1 MGGAAKDVI
10 NVKGTAVDA
19 RSSIIGDN
27 GKITLQTSSADLLSI
42 ESSDFDFG
50 GEDQIHLTTGTN
62 VVIAGNGDDSITA
75 QAGIN
80 VILGDD
86 GMAEFYTD
94 GSLRLIESINLGTG
108 GDDIIALS
116 DGINDVIAG
125 AGSDT
130 ITVRGRGV
138 TNGINGDEGR
148 LELLADDS
156 GTNLIRKLNG
166 PTGDSSGLDVMNVLP
181 TNEVSESSHLTG
193 NLLTGLNMESQIL
206 YLALEVLN
214 IELNDATSKV
224 IIENTHNGETKLTT
238 SGGEDLVEVL
248 ATAGPTH
255 IRTGLDRD
263 IVSIQSIGAMMTVR
277 TGSSSDVVN
286 VGSLAPK
293 TGGLLDGIQGPL
305 SVDGELG
312 DDQLNLDDSGDRS
325 QNIGHLTSSVL
336 TGLGVSDDITYFV
349 EELNIDLGTARD
361 VFNIQSS
368 HIGETNLTTSTG
380 KDTVNVLSTAGM
392 THVDTGDDEDVVNI
406 QSIGALMTVRTG
418 AHNDSVRLGSLV
430 PVSGGLLD
438 GVSASLLIDGEE
450 GEDRLDVDDSGDG
463 LPNSGQLT
471 SSLLTGLG
479 MSDEVNYFVEELSI
493 KLGTAG
499 DSFTIEETHANR
511 TKISMGAGD
520 DRAAIA
526 STSGPLQLE
535 GELGDDTVHLA
546 TSDINGEISADEGFL
561 EKIMGHLVFDGGG
574 GVDRITANDSND
586 SSSETGTLTENSLT
600 GFGFNSAP
608 EVQTLTVVGES
619 GFYRISRGE
628 VNVPWYNIRPGVARP
643 NALGVAL
650 DVQFS
655 AGQIQ
660 DHLELIY
667 GATNVSVKLI
677 SEGLGIKTYGI
688 AFIGELAG
696 TEVAPIRW
704 VDPGPINLVA
714 NTHSRRAEIIIDTYT
729 SVADSS
735 PHHTQQFLEIIDSD
749 RGTFTITLLD
759 QTTDPL
765 PFNITLE
772 ALTNALEPILNPN
785 NIDRAMPFTDNF
797 NIEIIGDRFLITFK
811 AEHRDLAINGVDIN
825 VNELRGGTVNLETYR
840 SGVSYLNLE
849 QVDLYFGDGIDVLN
863 IQGTSATT
871 NIDLG
876 GGDDEVYVSS
886 LSDID
891 FVKRDHS
898 FIGNLDEIGGTLNI
912 DGGSGDQKIL
922 ISDAS
927 SVDGDFVSVIDRL
940 PLRNMTEKDLNWSS
954 ELFIIGASPAP
965 ISVQADRVDGSFRN
979 GFKFETGSG
988 DDTIN
993 ITTTFFRNR
1002 ILDAGKFDLDTGLG
1016 NDNVY
1021 ASLTADGNS
1030 PLIIN
1035 TESEFNY
1042 RMIMR
1047 SVPNLADLTDPEDNV
1062 SVIVDGVRLSKD
1074 QFRVVIDL
1082 SAIDLK
1088 IDGDLSTDAVVEV
1101 QVSRVSRGR
1110 VAEVPGQRQYT
1121 IDYRLHESETVKLFS
1136 AGEELLQGV
1145 DYFFYQIRPQQ
1156 FILVFNGRF
1165 NFFRNGDII
1174 WEATRIFSEFQTV
1187 QSLGQRDDDFVN
1199 ASGSTLPLSIFTG
1212 SGNDVVIGGQG
1223 DDFINSGRGDDI
1235 VFGRS
1240 GSDQIISVEGNQLGE
1255 DLDIIFGDD
1264 GIVKFK
1270 HFPRQTTIDSRNA
1283 GQQRLPL
1290 ADYRLSEVFSVD
1302 GGTAGDD
1309 VITSGNGD
1317 AILIG
1322 GFGADQLTSGDG
1334 SDILIGDSGKVILK
1348 SGHPSQIEST
1358 DSFDQ
1363 SGTNDVL
1370 SGGDGVNYLIGG
1382 LGNDEISTGF
1392 TDVSEFSLILG
1403 DLGEISFDYKT
1414 STGINSVTRMA
1425 SSFPG
1430 FGGDDKVS
1438 SSGSS
1443 AWIITGSGMDQLVV
1457 PYGAF
1462 FTLGIGSFTPAFAN
1476 DVLYHEWTIL
1486 RSFKDSTGKRVITL
1500 DGYILEQRTR
1510 LVDNPKG
1517 EFYEL

>member
-1 MGGAAKDVI
+1 AGDEKIGLGAGQNFVIGDAGRIRVRSDSTTIIESFDAEVVGNDTVIVSEGLNVVVGGSGTDSITVLAFNDQDSQAFVIGDNGKITLQTSSAVLLSIESSDFDFGDKDLITLTAGTNVVIGGAGGDEITSQAGNNTILGDEGRAEFFANGELRLIESTNLGAGADDVITLSDGVNNVIAGLGADIINVGGGRNFVHGDEGRLEVLVDGSDETLISTLNATAGTPDDMDEIEIGAGFNVVVGGAAKDVI

-27 GKITLQTSSADLLSI
+27 GKITLQTSSAVLLSI

-224 IIENTHNGETKLTT
+224 IIENTHIGETKLTT

-368 HIGETNLTTSTG
+368 HIGKTNLTTSTG

-526 STSGPLQLE
+526 STSGPLHLE
-535 GELGDDTVHLA
+535 GELGDDTVHVA

-667 GATNVSVKLI
+667 GTKNVSVKLI
-677 SEGLGIKTYGI
+677 SEGIGIKTYGI

-696 TEVAPIRW
+696 TDVAPIRW
-704 VDPGPINLVA
+704 VDPGPINLVT
-714 NTHSRRAEIIIDTYT
+714 NTHSKRAEIIIDTYT

-735 PHHTQQFLEIIDSD
+735 PNHTQQFLEIVDSD

-785 NIDRAMPFTDNF
+785 NIDRTIPFTDNF
-797 NIEIIGDRFLITFK
+797 NIEKIGGRFLITFK
-811 AEHRDLAINGVDIN
+811 AEHRDLAINGVDID
-825 VNELRGGTVNLETYR
+825 VNELRGGTVNLET
-840 SGVSYLNLE
+840 
-849 QVDLYFGDGIDVLN
+849 
-863 IQGTSATT
+863 
-871 NIDLG
+871 
-876 GGDDEVYVSS
+876 
-886 LSDID
+886 
-891 FVKRDHS
+891 
-898 FIGNLDEIGGTLNI
+898 
-912 DGGSGDQKIL
+912 
-922 ISDAS
+922 
-927 SVDGDFVSVIDRL
+927 
-940 PLRNMTEKDLNWSS
+940 
-954 ELFIIGASPAP
+954 
-965 ISVQADRVDGSFRN
+965 
-979 GFKFETGSG
+979 
-988 DDTIN
+988 
-993 ITTTFFRNR
+993 
-1002 ILDAGKFDLDTGLG
+1002 
-1016 NDNVY
+1016 
-1021 ASLTADGNS
+1021 
-1030 PLIIN
+1030 
-1035 TESEFNY
+1035 
-1042 RMIMR
+1042 
-1047 SVPNLADLTDPEDNV
+1047 
-1062 SVIVDGVRLSKD
+1062 
-1074 QFRVVIDL
+1074 
-1082 SAIDLK
+1082 
-1088 IDGDLSTDAVVEV
+1088 
-1101 QVSRVSRGR
+1101 
-1110 VAEVPGQRQYT
+1110 
-1121 IDYRLHESETVKLFS
+1121 
-1136 AGEELLQGV
+1136 
-1145 DYFFYQIRPQQ
+1145 
-1156 FILVFNGRF
+1156 
-1165 NFFRNGDII
+1165 
-1174 WEATRIFSEFQTV
+1174 
-1187 QSLGQRDDDFVN
+1187 
-1199 ASGSTLPLSIFTG
+1199 
-1212 SGNDVVIGGQG
+1212 
-1223 DDFINSGRGDDI
+1223 
-1235 VFGRS
+1235 
-1240 GSDQIISVEGNQLGE
+1240 
-1255 DLDIIFGDD
+1255 
-1264 GIVKFK
+1264 
-1270 HFPRQTTIDSRNA
+1270 
-1283 GQQRLPL
+1283 
-1290 ADYRLSEVFSVD
+1290 
-1302 GGTAGDD
+1302 
-1309 VITSGNGD
+1309 
-1317 AILIG
+1317 
-1322 GFGADQLTSGDG
+1322 
-1334 SDILIGDSGKVILK
+1334 
-1348 SGHPSQIEST
+1348 
-1358 DSFDQ
+1358 
-1363 SGTNDVL
+1363 
-1370 SGGDGVNYLIGG
+1370 
-1382 LGNDEISTGF
+1382 
-1392 TDVSEFSLILG
+1392 
-1403 DLGEISFDYKT
+1403 
-1414 STGINSVTRMA
+1414 
-1425 SSFPG
+1425 
-1430 FGGDDKVS
+1430 
-1438 SSGSS
+1438 
-1443 AWIITGSGMDQLVV
+1443 
-1457 PYGAF
+1457 
-1462 FTLGIGSFTPAFAN
+1462 
-1476 DVLYHEWTIL
+1476 
-1486 RSFKDSTGKRVITL
+1486 
-1500 DGYILEQRTR
+1500 
-1510 LVDNPKG
+1510 
-1517 EFYEL
+1517 

>member
-1 MGGAAKDVI
+1 
-10 NVKGTAVDA
+10 
-19 RSSIIGDN
+19 
-27 GKITLQTSSADLLSI
+27 LSI

-224 IIENTHNGETKLTT
+224 IIENTHIGETKLTT

-368 HIGETNLTTSTG
+368 HIGKTNLTTSTG

-526 STSGPLQLE
+526 STSGPLHLE
-535 GELGDDTVHLA
+535 GELGDDTVHVA

-667 GATNVSVKLI
+667 GTKNVSVKLI
-677 SEGLGIKTYGI
+677 SEGIGIKTYGI

-696 TEVAPIRW
+696 TDVAPIRW
-704 VDPGPINLVA
+704 VDPGPINLVT
-714 NTHSRRAEIIIDTYT
+714 NTHSKRAEIIIDTYT

-735 PHHTQQFLEIIDSD
+735 PNH
-749 RGTFTITLLD
+749 
-759 QTTDPL
+759 
-765 PFNITLE
+765 
-772 ALTNALEPILNPN
+772 
-785 NIDRAMPFTDNF
+785 
-797 NIEIIGDRFLITFK
+797 
-811 AEHRDLAINGVDIN
+811 
-825 VNELRGGTVNLETYR
+825 
-840 SGVSYLNLE
+840 
-849 QVDLYFGDGIDVLN
+849 
-863 IQGTSATT
+863 
-871 NIDLG
+871 
-876 GGDDEVYVSS
+876 
-886 LSDID
+886 
-891 FVKRDHS
+891 
-898 FIGNLDEIGGTLNI
+898 
-912 DGGSGDQKIL
+912 
-922 ISDAS
+922 
-927 SVDGDFVSVIDRL
+927 
-940 PLRNMTEKDLNWSS
+940 
-954 ELFIIGASPAP
+954 
-965 ISVQADRVDGSFRN
+965 
-979 GFKFETGSG
+979 
-988 DDTIN
+988 
-993 ITTTFFRNR
+993 
-1002 ILDAGKFDLDTGLG
+1002 
-1016 NDNVY
+1016 
-1021 ASLTADGNS
+1021 
-1030 PLIIN
+1030 
-1035 TESEFNY
+1035 
-1042 RMIMR
+1042 
-1047 SVPNLADLTDPEDNV
+1047 
-1062 SVIVDGVRLSKD
+1062 
-1074 QFRVVIDL
+1074 
-1082 SAIDLK
+1082 
-1088 IDGDLSTDAVVEV
+1088 
-1101 QVSRVSRGR
+1101 
-1110 VAEVPGQRQYT
+1110 
-1121 IDYRLHESETVKLFS
+1121 
-1136 AGEELLQGV
+1136 
-1145 DYFFYQIRPQQ
+1145 
-1156 FILVFNGRF
+1156 
-1165 NFFRNGDII
+1165 
-1174 WEATRIFSEFQTV
+1174 
-1187 QSLGQRDDDFVN
+1187 
-1199 ASGSTLPLSIFTG
+1199 
-1212 SGNDVVIGGQG
+1212 
-1223 DDFINSGRGDDI
+1223 
-1235 VFGRS
+1235 
-1240 GSDQIISVEGNQLGE
+1240 
-1255 DLDIIFGDD
+1255 
-1264 GIVKFK
+1264 
-1270 HFPRQTTIDSRNA
+1270 
-1283 GQQRLPL
+1283 
-1290 ADYRLSEVFSVD
+1290 
-1302 GGTAGDD
+1302 
-1309 VITSGNGD
+1309 
-1317 AILIG
+1317 
-1322 GFGADQLTSGDG
+1322 
-1334 SDILIGDSGKVILK
+1334 
-1348 SGHPSQIEST
+1348 
-1358 DSFDQ
+1358 
-1363 SGTNDVL
+1363 
-1370 SGGDGVNYLIGG
+1370 
-1382 LGNDEISTGF
+1382 
-1392 TDVSEFSLILG
+1392 
-1403 DLGEISFDYKT
+1403 
-1414 STGINSVTRMA
+1414 
-1425 SSFPG
+1425 
-1430 FGGDDKVS
+1430 
-1438 SSGSS
+1438 
-1443 AWIITGSGMDQLVV
+1443 
-1457 PYGAF
+1457 
-1462 FTLGIGSFTPAFAN
+1462 
-1476 DVLYHEWTIL
+1476 
-1486 RSFKDSTGKRVITL
+1486 
-1500 DGYILEQRTR
+1500 
-1510 LVDNPKG
+1510 
-1517 EFYEL
+1517 